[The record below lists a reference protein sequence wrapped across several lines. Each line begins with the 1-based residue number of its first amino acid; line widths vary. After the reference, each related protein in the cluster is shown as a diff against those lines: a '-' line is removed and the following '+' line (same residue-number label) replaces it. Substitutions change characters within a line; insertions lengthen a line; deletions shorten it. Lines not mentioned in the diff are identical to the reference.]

1 MTIPIPYELLEGRL
15 AALHAASLQLVQDI
29 SLPSLLQRI
38 AVLAREQTGAKY
50 AAVGVLDVDGKLS
63 DFYPVGMDESEIA
76 GMTKP
81 EGLGLI
87 GLLMHSNE
95 SIRLDNLH
103 SHPQSVGF
111 PPGHPDMTAFLGV
124 PIYMGSRSLGQIY
137 LTNPLNGGV
146 FSADDQRVIE
156 TLAAYAAAAIAN
168 ARLYEQIFRQEQSL
182 VRRTENLALLNLLAS
197 TLATVTSM
205 DQILENALSQ
215 VMEYLHVGT
224 GEIFLRQEDSELL
237 KSMIMR
243 APPGKSMWKR
253 DTYKFGEGVIGKT
266 AQSNQVS
273 ILNCVSCPDET
284 DDISDQFYQ
293 VACFPL
299 TSMRGT
305 VGVLSVAVR
314 DPEPLEELE
323 IQFLTA
329 ISAWVGTVIDNIRLS
344 IQQRRLAVL
353 EERERIGMD
362 LHDGI
367 IQSIYGVGLTLE
379 HVRLLLKDD
388 PVSAPGR
395 IDQAINDLNNTIR
408 DIRAYILDLR
418 PRQLHGENL
427 LHGIQRLANEFRV
440 NTLVEVSLRGS
451 VEDLEGLPDPQ
462 AIALFHICQ
471 ESLANIAKHARAHK
485 VELSVWTS
493 VDRALME
500 VTDDG
505 RGFGLDKIKLTLG
518 HGLANMQ
525 TRAHNSGGDVEITSE
540 PGTGTTIL
548 AWVPFTR
555 NNKPDESLPT

>member
-1 MTIPIPYELLEGRL
+1 MTTFTPCELLEERL
-15 AALHAASLQLVQDI
+15 AGLHAASLQLVQDI

-38 AVLAREQTGAKY
+38 AVLAREQTRAKF
-50 AAVGVLDVDGKLS
+50 AAVGVVDLDGKLS
-63 DFYPVGMDESEIA
+63 DFYPVGMDDADIA
-76 GMTKP
+76 HLNP
-81 EGLGLI
+81 PQGLGLI
-87 GLLMHSNE
+87 GLLMQSSE
-95 SIRLDNLH
+95 SIRLDDLH
-103 SHPQSVGF
+103 SHLQSVGF
-111 PPGHPDMTAFLGV
+111 PPGHPYMHAFLGV
-124 PIYMGSRSLGQIY
+124 PIRMGNRSLGQIY
-137 LTNPLNGGV
+137 MTNPIDEGV
-146 FSADDQRVIE
+146 FSPDDQRVIE
-156 TLAAYAAAAIAN
+156 TLAAYAAAAISN
-168 ARLYEQIFRQEQSL
+168 AHLYEQIYRQEQSL
-182 VRRTENLALLNLLAS
+182 VRRTENLTLLNLLAS

-205 DQILENALSQ
+205 DQILDNALNQ
-215 VMEYLHVGT
+215 VMGYLHVGT

-237 KSMIMR
+237 KSMILR
-243 APPGKSMWKR
+243 APPGKTMWKKNI
-253 DTYKFGEGVIGKT
+253 YKFGEGVIGKT
-266 AQSNQVS
+266 AQSNQVT
-273 ILNCVSCPDET
+273 ILNCSDTREEKENLC
-284 DDISDQFYQ
+284 DQFYQ

-299 TSMRGT
+299 MSQRGT

-388 PVSAPGR
+388 PASAPER
-395 IDQAINDLNNTIR
+395 IDQAINGLNNTIR

-418 PRQLHGENL
+418 PRQLHEENL

-440 NTLVEVSLRGS
+440 NTLVEVTLRGS
-451 VEDLEGLPDPQ
+451 VEDLQGLPDQQ

-471 ESLANIAKHARAHK
+471 ESLANIAKHAHAHK
-485 VELSVWTS
+485 VQLSVWTS

-500 VTDDG
+500 VVDDG
-505 RGFGLDKIKLTLG
+505 RGFNLDKIKLTLG

-525 TRAHNSGGDVEITSE
+525 TRAHNTGGDVEITSE

-555 NNKPDESLPT
+555 NDKPNES